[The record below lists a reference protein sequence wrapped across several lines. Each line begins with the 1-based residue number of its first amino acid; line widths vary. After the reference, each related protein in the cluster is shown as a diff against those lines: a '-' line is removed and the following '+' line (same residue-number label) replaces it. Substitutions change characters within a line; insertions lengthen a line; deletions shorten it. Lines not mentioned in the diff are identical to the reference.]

1 MCFLYCER
9 LNPMSSDDLK
19 FRPLRGRVED
29 AKDVGGKPATKETSP
44 VGSSASS
51 PISAGVSDELFDT
64 ALQVFWRG
72 ASGTDYI
79 HTVHS
84 LIGCPEISDANYLLV
99 RSSGNGQRTVLAA
112 GFAQHSA
119 PSLNLAEV
127 RRVGATLG
135 ANEVHVHF
143 LNRGDTHA
151 KIIAHDLREA
161 HLPSALPRQSELQ
174 H

>member
-1 MCFLYCER
+1 
-9 LNPMSSDDLK
+9 MSSDDLK
-19 FRPLRGRVED
+19 FRPVLGHVED
-29 AKDVGGKPATKETSP
+29 AKDVGGQSTANETSA
-44 VGSSASS
+44 ASQ
-51 PISAGVSDELFDT
+51 IVNARVADELFDT
-64 ALQVFWRG
+64 AHQVFWRG

-99 RSSGNGQRTVLAA
+99 RSSENGQRTVLAA
-112 GFAQHSA
+112 GYAEHSA

-143 LNRGDTHA
+143 LSRGDSHA
-151 KIIAHDLREA
+151 KVVAHDLREA
-161 HLPSALPRQSELQ
+161 YLASALPKQSELQ